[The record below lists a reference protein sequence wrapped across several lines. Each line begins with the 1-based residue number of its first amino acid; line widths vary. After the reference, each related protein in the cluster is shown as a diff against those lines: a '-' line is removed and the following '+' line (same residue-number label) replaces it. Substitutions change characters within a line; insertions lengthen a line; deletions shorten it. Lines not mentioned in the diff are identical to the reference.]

1 MIEMVLIVS
10 TTMTHLYRNLLTQKM
25 DTWYLTKQCM
35 MGKIIQCYAYGCF
48 CFRDPVI
55 FAEGKTELNPAK
67 GKPAQPDFNIYGI
80 MGNHKTCKT

>member
-1 MIEMVLIVS
+1 
-10 TTMTHLYRNLLTQKM
+10 
-25 DTWYLTKQCM
+25 

-80 MGNHKTCKT
+80 MGNHKTCKTWLQSRTSQEFKALHFKNGISAMPYG